1 MPRFLLL
8 LSPTQAARDGLSPA
22 AMQRRL
28 VGFADWVADTAAAG
42 VIRTGAPLASTW
54 VRIERGGG
62 ATSVIEADRGDPEAL
77 AGYLTIEAEDLA
89 AAAAVAAS
97 CPGADPGTV
106 HVFAIEESCLHGPGG
121 RSGLAVA

>member
-8 LSPTQAARDGLSPA
+8 LSPTQATRGDLSPT

-28 VGFADWVADTAAAG
+28 VGFADWVAETAAAG
-42 VIRTGAPLASTW
+42 VIRTGAPLSPGW

-77 AGYLTIEAEDLA
+77 AGYLTIEVEDLA
-89 AAAAVAAS
+89 AAVAVAAG

-106 HVFAIEESCLHGPGG
+106 HVFAIEESCLHGTG
-121 RSGLAVA
+121 RGVDLDVS